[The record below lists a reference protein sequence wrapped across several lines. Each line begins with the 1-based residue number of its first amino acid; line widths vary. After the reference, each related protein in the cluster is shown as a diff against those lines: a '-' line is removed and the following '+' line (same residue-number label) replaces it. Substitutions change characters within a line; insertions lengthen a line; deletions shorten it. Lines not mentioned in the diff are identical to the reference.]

1 MENNVYNNPCK
12 NEKITYIKDL
22 EVLIFLLDKK
32 LFIELLNKIHLAIP
46 MNKMVEWLQ
55 NSTIFYWEDF

>member
-46 MNKMVEWLQ
+46 MNKMVE
-55 NSTIFYWEDF
+55 